1 MGLQKKGFLAVAG
14 LFFMFVFVASCEE
27 EIDTIGEG
35 VVAGDPF
42 TTGKMSFDV
51 FAKNRKITAVQT
63 NKLPVYQAGVY
74 KDPLFGERQS
84 IITSQ
89 VSLSTVNPTFGTV
102 TQSSEALTDQSGNF
116 DTIAEAEVVTS
127 VYLYLPYLQ
136 VPALT
141 NDRDGDGVADE
152 LDIDP
157 TDPNSD
163 TDNDG
168 VSDIQERANGT
179 NPLNQDTDGDNILD
193 NVDEDIVSN
202 NFQNEYALDSIFTN
216 QFKTWENSKDI
227 VGKKFNLKVERSGFF
242 LRDLDPNANFEEA
255 QPYYS
260 NTAIPSFV
268 EGVPLF
274 NGEVTIDNKEIIT
287 AFEEDDPETTEV
299 DESTQIASRLNPG
312 VYVELDKD
320 FFQANI
326 LDKEGSSELSNQANF
341 RDFLRGLHF
350 TVTPSGDTEDMMLLF
365 DMTLANITI
374 NYDYLDYDT
383 EDEQQITSN
392 GSYVINFL
400 QNANG
405 IISGNA
411 VNTFVDQPLEA
422 DIAMHLDANVQ
433 NAERLVLKGGSG
445 SFSQIRLFGD
455 EVNEETG
462 IVTNGDS
469 FIDQI
474 KANNWIINEANL
486 VFYVDQN
493 TVNQKGG
500 IIDPPRLYL
509 YNSVTNQPIH
519 DLTDATSSQ
528 SNLGRF
534 PNYDGVLEQDA
545 AGNGVKYTVK
555 ITDYINDI
563 VVRDSA
569 NVVLNLALTSDLSIT
584 GVREDLVE
592 GEQIDLPVMSVVNP
606 LGTILY
612 GSNVADQDD
621 AKKLKLE
628 IFYTTA
634 N

>member
-1 MGLQKKGFLAVAG
+1 MGLQKKGFLAIAG

-35 VVAGDPF
+35 VVAGEPF
-42 TTGKMSFDV
+42 TTGKVSFDV

-74 KDPLFGERQS
+74 KDPLFGERQAV
-84 IITSQ
+84 ITSQ
-89 VSLSTVNPTFGTV
+89 VSLSTTNPTFGTV
-102 TQSSEALTDQSGNF
+102 VQSSEALTDLSGNR
-116 DTIAEAEVVTS
+116 DTIAEAEEVTS

-141 NDRDGDGVADE
+141 NDRDGDGVPDE
-152 LDIDP
+152 LDEDP
-157 TDPNSD
+157 TDPNSNSD
-163 TDNDG
+163 DDE

-179 NPLNQDTDGDNILD
+179 NPLDSDTDGDGILD
-193 NVDEDIVSN
+193 GVDEDIISN

-216 QFKTWENSKDI
+216 EFKTWENSKQL
-227 VGKKFNLKVERSGFF
+227 VGKKFNLKVERSSFF

-260 NTAIPSFV
+260 NTDITSFV
-268 EGVPLF
+268 EGAALF
-274 NGEVTIDNKEIIT
+274 DGEVTIDNKEIIT
-287 AFEEDDPETTEV
+287 AFEDDNPETTEV
-299 DESTQIASRLNPG
+299 DESKQIASRLNPG

-320 FFQANI
+320 FFQTNI
-326 LDKEGSSELSNQANF
+326 IDKEGSSELSNQANF

-350 TVTPSGDTEDMMLLF
+350 TVTPSSDTEDMLLLF
-365 DMTLANITI
+365 DMTQANITI
-374 NYDYLDYDT
+374 NYDYQDYDT
-383 EDEQQITSN
+383 ESETEITSSS
-392 GSYVINFL
+392 SYVINFL

-422 DIAMHLDANVQ
+422 DVATHLDASVE

-445 SFSQIRLFGD
+445 AFSQIRLFGNQVD
-455 EVNEETG
+455 EATG
-462 IVTNGDS
+462 KVTNGEE
-469 FIDQI
+469 FINQI

-493 TVNQKGG
+493 TINQKGG
-500 IIDPPRLYL
+500 IINPPRLYV

-519 DLTDATSSQ
+519 DLTDAATSQ
-528 SNLGRF
+528 SNLGRY

-545 AGNGVKYTVK
+545 VGNGIKYTVK
-555 ITDYINDI
+555 ITDHINDI
-563 VVRDSA
+563 IVRDSA
-569 NVVLNLALTSDLSIT
+569 NVVLNVALTSDLSIT
-584 GVREDLVE
+584 GVREDIVE
-592 GEQIDLPVMSVVNP
+592 GESVDLPVMSAINP

-612 GSNVADQDD
+612 GSNVPAQDE

-628 IFYTTA
+628 VFYTTA